1 MLGQA
6 KIAMGVLAT
15 LLLSAAPVFAQHA
28 VGRQIRPPKLPQK
41 QAQQEQK
48 QSARES
54 ERAVKNH
61 AGDWLRRYKDL
72 PPDQQR
78 QALENDAD
86 FQKLPPHRQ
95 AQLLQRLQHFS
106 SLPAKQQERILDR
119 METWE
124 HLTRDQ
130 KRQAK
135 DLFQQGMQEEGYSD
149 ASSRRAISNCRPTAA
164 ICSLQQCEA
173 CAT

>member
-78 QALENDAD
+78 QALENDAP
-86 FQKLPPHRQ
+86 FEGGMIGNIVARRQ
-95 AQLLQRLQHFS
+95 RPFFLRRVPGNGRLV
-106 SLPAKQQERILDR
+106 
-119 METWE
+119 
-124 HLTRDQ
+124 
-130 KRQAK
+130 
-135 DLFQQGMQEEGYSD
+135 
-149 ASSRRAISNCRPTAA
+149 
-164 ICSLQQCEA
+164 
-173 CAT
+173 